1 MAVDLRHVT
10 AVLKTALLRD
20 LGDEVDLIFRYGSF
34 LKETMHHYSDL
45 DISYVPVHETTWHSI
60 TVLVDDMLCDL
71 YPIHW
76 SRLASMADFEN
87 VSSTVLFHYEIV
99 YARSADVAARFHA
112 LPARLHALQAPAA
125 RLTTLRKAQ
134 AYFQRTGYPYYLL
147 QQQAANGHLLAC
159 LQHAQEILGTVFHTL
174 ALCNQAPVDTR
185 KLAQVLAL
193 PKLPVDFAVT
203 VERMTNAF
211 TPAAVLA
218 ATEQLLG
225 TTRDLL
231 LAEQR
236 QLPDQETGYPA
247 AFGAGYPELKNGLQ
261 HVLLACERQDLFA
274 LKVPLL
280 SLYQELSRIIA
291 QATTGIA
298 YTEFNSLADYEQDLS
313 GLGFPALLPSV
324 EARDFA
330 GLHQQC
336 LAFDAHLQQ
345 FLTAR
350 GVNLNA
356 FATVEALQSYLRV
369 ETGITQP

>member
-1 MAVDLRHVT
+1 MALDLHHVT

-60 TVLVDDMLCDL
+60 TVLVDDRLCDL

-76 SRLASMADFEN
+76 SRLESMADFEN
-87 VSSTVLFHYEIV
+87 VSSTALFNYQIV
-99 YARSADVAARFHA
+99 YARSADVMARFRA
-112 LPARLHALQAPAA
+112 LPARLQALQEPAA
-125 RLTTLRKAQ
+125 RPTTLRKAQ

-147 QQQAANGHLLAC
+147 RQQAANGHLLAC
-159 LQHAQEILGTVFHTL
+159 LQQAQEILGTVFHCL

-193 PKLPVDFAVT
+193 PKLPVNFAVT

-211 TPAAVLA
+211 TPAALLA
-218 ATEQLLG
+218 ATEQLLN

-236 QLPDQETGYPA
+236 QLPDREMGYPA

-261 HVLLACERQDLFA
+261 HVLLACEQQDLFA

-280 SLYQELSRIIA
+280 SLYHELSRIIA
-291 QATTGIA
+291 QATTGVA
-298 YTEFNSLADYEQDLS
+298 YTEFNSLADYEQDLM

-324 EARDFA
+324 EAHDFA
-330 GLHQQC
+330 GLHRQC

-350 GVNLNA
+350 GVQLNA
-356 FATVEALQSYLRV
+356 FATVEALQSYLKV
-369 ETGITQP
+369 EADAAP

>member
-45 DISYVPVHETTWHSI
+45 DISYVPVQETTWHSI

-76 SRLASMADFEN
+76 SRLESMAAFEN

-99 YARSADVAARFHA
+99 YARSADVAARFRA
-112 LPARLHALQAPAA
+112 LPARLHALQEPAA

-159 LQHAQEILGTVFHTL
+159 LQQAQAILGTVFHCL

-193 PKLPVDFAVT
+193 PKLPVDFALT

-211 TPAAVLA
+211 TPAALLA
-218 ATEQLLG
+218 ATEQLLH

-231 LAEQR
+231 LAEQQ

-291 QATTGIA
+291 QATTGVA

-313 GLGFPALLPSV
+313 GWGFPALLPSV
-324 EARDFA
+324 EAQDFA

-336 LAFDAHLQQ
+336 LAFDAHLQH

-356 FATVEALQSYLRV
+356 FATVEALQRYLQV
-369 ETGITQP
+369 ETAAP